1 MITRSID
8 RVAIH
13 TTPWVT
19 DHLNEKMR
27 ERVAY
32 YATHPEEISDRLRE
46 LDEEWD
52 IERVLE
58 TNSSA
63 LSLIGLTLGI
73 LGRRRWLLL
82 PLVVQGFFLQHSI
95 QGWCPPLPFLRRRG
109 FRTQQEIEQERYALK
124 ALRGDFEA
132 QKRTEPD
139 DPDARARF
147 ALRAAYAGQET
158 AKETPS

>member
-1 MITRSID
+1 MEIYELTFDCRPAFIEKAVVISPTGAAAAD
-8 RVAIH
+8 LMQQH
-13 TTPWVT
+13 TTTAP
-19 DHLNEKMR
+19 
-27 ERVAY
+27 
-32 YATHPEEISDRLRE
+32 
-46 LDEEWD
+46 EEWD
-52 IERVLE
+52 IERVLV

-132 QKRTEPD
+132 QKRTETD